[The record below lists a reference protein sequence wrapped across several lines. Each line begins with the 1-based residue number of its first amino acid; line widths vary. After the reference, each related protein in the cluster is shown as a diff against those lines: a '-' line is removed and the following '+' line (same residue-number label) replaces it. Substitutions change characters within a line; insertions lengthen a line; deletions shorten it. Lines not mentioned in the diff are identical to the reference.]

1 MHTDNISI
9 SIRAFLGSWRTMLSQ
24 DEGLL
29 ALIADIIEDILID
42 GEVRLTFLKRIVMDM
57 A

>member
-1 MHTDNISI
+1 
-9 SIRAFLGSWRTMLSQ
+9 MLSQ

-42 GEVRLTFLKRIVMDM
+42 GEVRLTSLRRIVMDI